1 MLKAG
6 STTRLFANIVFSM
19 LSIALY
25 GWVLSVSKFA
35 GAFGLLC
42 SIHGLVLA
50 VRLIDLPGPVVSA
63 GRNGLVFSNQ
73 ITGEDLLAWDEI
85 KSLKLFTLHYQ
96 FVSLPWMSYLVIRT
110 SRRSY
115 FSGTSRLLPTSWF
128 GVYFLPTRLLHGGAR
143 SARQLLTILERL
155 READRHDLAA
165 GAHNGLMDD
174 AALRWGIMRN
184 VTFPLP
190 KDGLPDDAKIA
201 GIEDAVME
209 AVGVHR
215 DLMPEPVRQ
224 QVLTSDDGKA
234 LAAQARAWGEQAV
247 REIGAEERAKEAP
260 RPAFGRKGVLLNG
273 KPLN

>member
-6 STTRLFANIVFSM
+6 STTRLFVNIVFSM

-25 GWVLSVSKFA
+25 GWILSVSKFA
-35 GAFGLLC
+35 GIFGLLC

-73 ITGEDLLAWDEI
+73 ITTEDLLAWDEV
-85 KSLKLFTLHYQ
+85 KSLKLYTLHYQ

-110 SRRSY
+110 NRRSY
-115 FSGTSRLLPTSWF
+115 FGGTSRLLPTSWF
-128 GVYFLPTRLLHGGAR
+128 GIYFLPARLLQGGTR
-143 SARQLLTILERL
+143 SVRQLLTILGRL
-155 READRHDLAA
+155 READRHDMAA
-165 GAHNGLMDD
+165 GPQEGLMND

-190 KDGLPDDAKIA
+190 KDGLPDEAKVA
-201 GIEDAVME
+201 GIEEAVME
-209 AVGVHR
+209 AAGVHR

-224 QVLTSDDGKA
+224 QVLASGSGRE

-247 REIGAEERAKEAP
+247 REIGAEDRLKEAP
-260 RPAFGRKGVLLNG
+260 PATFGRKGVLLNG
-273 KPLN
+273 KPID